1 MQMLWLLLASSSH
14 DLKCEVAT
22 ILSWKAVEWP
32 LQLREELLAEM
43 ERLMFLGFLFMI
55 EWRVELETNRLVLCR
70 NNVDS
75 NGLL

>member
-22 ILSWKAVEWP
+22 IFSWKAVEWP

-43 ERLMFLGFLFMI
+43 ERLMFLGVLFMI
-55 EWRVELETNRLVLCR
+55 EWRVELETNGLVLCR

>member
-14 DLKCEVAT
+14 DLKCEVAM
-22 ILSWKAVEWP
+22 ILSWKPVEWP

-43 ERLMFLGFLFMI
+43 ERLMFLGVLFMI
-55 EWRVELETNRLVLCR
+55 EWRVELETNGLVLCR

>member
-43 ERLMFLGFLFMI
+43 ERLMFLGVLFMI
-55 EWRVELETNRLVLCR
+55 EWRVELETNGLVLCR

>member
-1 MQMLWLLLASSSH
+1 MQILWLLLASSCH

-22 ILSWKAVEWP
+22 ILSWKTVEWP
-32 LQLREELLAEM
+32 LQLREELLAEV
-43 ERLMFLGFLFMI
+43 ERLLFLGVLFKI
-55 EWRVELETNRLVLCR
+55 EWRVELETNGQLQCC